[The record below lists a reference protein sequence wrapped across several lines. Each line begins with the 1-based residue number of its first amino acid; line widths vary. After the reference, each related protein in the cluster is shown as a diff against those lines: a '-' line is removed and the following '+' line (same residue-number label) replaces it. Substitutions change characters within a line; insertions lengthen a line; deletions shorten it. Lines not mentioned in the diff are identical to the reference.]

1 MSLVGLVLAGEVSQR
16 SLELTAVLIPSVL
29 LGIMTAKRVK
39 QRLNADLVRPVILAL
54 CLLSATALLV
64 RSLA

>member
-39 QRLNADLVRPVILAL
+39 HRLNADLVRPAILAL

-64 RSLA
+64 RTLA